1 MCIFVCIL
9 MCQLPSCNLFTQHYI
24 VLWRDTSSELW
35 TPVFL
40 FNLAIQ
46 STSCFPVFLL
56 QTILFP
62 FDTINPLF
70 SARPVGLTTSVSSW
84 GKVIW
89 LCCAGLYFNLG
100 AIHVSYWFDNLG
112 FILRE
117 ILAAVYITTFLL
129 GFPNLTML
137 SSCSAKNFWR
147 HCRGDKVTLTEVFLL
162 HHLQEFLAP
171 WGRRRFPQGESFT
184 SNLFI
189 LFLSCLVS
197 S

>member
-1 MCIFVCIL
+1 

-35 TPVFL
+35 IPVL
-40 FNLAIQ
+40 YLYYCY
-46 STSCFPVFLL
+46 TTCCFPVFLL

-70 SARPVGLTTSVSSW
+70 SARPVGLTTSLSSW

-100 AIHVSYWFDNLG
+100 AIFVSYWFDNLG

-117 ILAAVYITTFLL
+117 VLAAVYITTFLL
-129 GFPNLTML
+129 GFPNLTRR
-137 SSCSAKNFWR
+137 SSIK
-147 HCRGDKVTLTEVFLL
+147 
-162 HHLQEFLAP
+162 EFLAP
-171 WGRRRFPQGESFT
+171 LPWTKRSNTTVFP
-184 SNLFI
+184 
-189 LFLSCLVS
+189 LVN
-197 S
+197 